1 MEFRLLGPL
10 EVVGDDGVPVALGG
24 PRPRAL
30 LARLLLEPNRAV
42 SNDRLIDA
50 LWGESPP
57 PSAHNAVQVH
67 VHALRVAL
75 GPDRIETRAPGY
87 LLHVHPGELDAD
99 RFRELVQRGGDD
111 LPVALALWRGPAL
124 ADLADEPFARADA
137 ARLDESRLVALE
149 ARIDHDLAGA
159 DDTAVAAEL
168 EALVAAHPHRETLRA
183 LLMLALYRAGRQA
196 DALAAYRDARA
207 ALDELGLEPG
217 PELRALEQRILR
229 QDEDLS
235 RPQAPRAQM
244 PPQAGSA
251 PATRLIG
258 RDLEV
263 AAVRG
268 LLRREDTRLV
278 TLTGPGGTGKTR
290 LALAATDDQRAAF
303 VDLSAVTDARLV
315 LSTIAHA
322 LGTGETPGQDE
333 LETVVTALGERRGV
347 LVLDNFE
354 QVLDAAPDVARLAAA
369 TPATPIV
376 VTSRAP
382 LRIGAERT
390 YAVPPLPL
398 PSPDATA
405 VETIER
411 AAATRLYV
419 ERACAADPSFAL
431 TDANATAVAR
441 ICRAVDG
448 IPLAL
453 ELAAAR
459 VRSLGAEGTAARLDD
474 MLALLSRGARDSPER
489 QRSLRAT
496 IDWSV
501 RLLDE
506 PARSVLGV
514 LGAFSGGASID
525 AVEAVAAVAAPGCDI
540 PTAVDD
546 LLDAALV
553 GRIDGPDGAPRVTML
568 ETMREYA
575 AAQLSASGSERAVRD
590 RHLGW
595 FLHAAEGDDVYW
607 RRSSDGAWLDRIAAD
622 HDNFRSALAHARAV
636 GDVEREI
643 RLANAL
649 RYFWRVRGYVEEGR
663 RRLEEALELS
673 EGVETALRARTLGE
687 AGVMSFAAGDYAR
700 SRALW
705 ARARPLLETLGDHR
719 ELGRALCELGACD
732 HAEGDLRGA
741 VELYE
746 AARRELEQTDDRHGY
761 GAVLGNL
768 AAAHLG
774 LGDVDEA
781 RRVAVETLRLQ
792 QELGDDDGVTITN
805 LNLAAL
811 EATGGDLDAAARHLR
826 DALEASLRLG
836 YREGT
841 AYALGIATQIAAGR
855 EDDERAAILC
865 GAFDEQFRALGAMP
879 QDEEAK
885 RVREVRERLAGR
897 VELEPLMQR
906 GARMTFEE
914 AVDLARVAVGGVVA

>member
-50 LWGESPP
+50 IWGESPP

-67 VHALRVAL
+67 VHALRAAL

-99 RFRELVQRGGDD
+99 RFHELVRRGGDD

-244 PPQAGSA
+244 PPQAVSA

-268 LLRREDTRLV
+268 LLRRKDTRLV

-290 LALAATDDQRAAF
+290 LALASTDDQRAAF

-322 LGTGETPGQDE
+322 LGTGETPRQDE
-333 LETVVTALGERRGV
+333 LETVVTTLGERRGV

-354 QVLDAAPDVARLAAA
+354 QVLDAAPDVARLVAAA
-369 TPATPIV
+369 PATPIV

-489 QRSLRAT
+489 QRSLRRH
-496 IDWSV
+496 D
-501 RLLDE
+501 RLERPTARRACAVGARRPGCVQRRRLD
-506 PARSVLGV
+506 RRRR
-514 LGAFSGGASID
+514 GGC
-525 AVEAVAAVAAPGCDI
+525 EPGCDI

-553 GRIDGPDGAPRVTML
+553 GRSDGPDGAPRVTML

-595 FLHAAEGDDVYW
+595 FLDAVEGDDVYW

-705 ARARPLLETLGDHR
+705 ARARPLLETLGDQR

-836 YREGT
+836 YREGA

-897 VELEPLMQR
+897 VELEPLMQQ

-914 AVDLARVAVGGVVA
+914 AVDLARVAVGGGVA

>member
-1 MEFRLLGPL
+1 
-10 EVVGDDGVPVALGG
+10 
-24 PRPRAL
+24 
-30 LARLLLEPNRAV
+30 
-42 SNDRLIDA
+42 
-50 LWGESPP
+50 
-57 PSAHNAVQVH
+57 
-67 VHALRVAL
+67 
-75 GPDRIETRAPGY
+75 
-87 LLHVHPGELDAD
+87 
-99 RFRELVQRGGDD
+99 
-111 LPVALALWRGPAL
+111 
-124 ADLADEPFARADA
+124 
-137 ARLDESRLVALE
+137 
-149 ARIDHDLAGA
+149 
-159 DDTAVAAEL
+159 
-168 EALVAAHPHRETLRA
+168 
-183 LLMLALYRAGRQA
+183 
-196 DALAAYRDARA
+196 
-207 ALDELGLEPG
+207 
-217 PELRALEQRILR
+217 
-229 QDEDLS
+229 
-235 RPQAPRAQM
+235 
-244 PPQAGSA
+244 
-251 PATRLIG
+251 
-258 RDLEV
+258 
-263 AAVRG
+263 
-268 LLRREDTRLV
+268 
-278 TLTGPGGTGKTR
+278 
-290 LALAATDDQRAAF
+290 
-303 VDLSAVTDARLV
+303 
-315 LSTIAHA
+315 
-322 LGTGETPGQDE
+322 
-333 LETVVTALGERRGV
+333 
-347 LVLDNFE
+347 
-354 QVLDAAPDVARLAAA
+354 
-369 TPATPIV
+369 
-376 VTSRAP
+376 
-382 LRIGAERT
+382 
-390 YAVPPLPL
+390 
-398 PSPDATA
+398 
-405 VETIER
+405 
-411 AAATRLYV
+411 
-419 ERACAADPSFAL
+419 
-431 TDANATAVAR
+431 
-441 ICRAVDG
+441 
-448 IPLAL
+448 
-453 ELAAAR
+453 
-459 VRSLGAEGTAARLDD
+459 
-474 MLALLSRGARDSPER
+474 
-489 QRSLRAT
+489 
-496 IDWSV
+496 
-501 RLLDE
+501 
-506 PARSVLGV
+506 
-514 LGAFSGGASID
+514 
-525 AVEAVAAVAAPGCDI
+525 
-540 PTAVDD
+540 
-546 LLDAALV
+546 
-553 GRIDGPDGAPRVTML
+553 ML

-575 AAQLSASGSERAVRD
+575 TAQLSASGSERAVRD

-595 FLHAAEGDDVYW
+595 FLHSAEGDDVYW

-636 GDVEREI
+636 DDVEREI

-673 EGVETALRARTLGE
+673 EGVETTLRARTLGE

-836 YREGT
+836 YREGA

-914 AVDLARVAVGGVVA
+914 AVDLARVAVGGGVA

>member
-1 MEFRLLGPL
+1 M
-10 EVVGDDGVPVALGG
+10 
-24 PRPRAL
+24 
-30 LARLLLEPNRAV
+30 
-42 SNDRLIDA
+42 
-50 LWGESPP
+50 
-57 PSAHNAVQVH
+57 
-67 VHALRVAL
+67 
-75 GPDRIETRAPGY
+75 
-87 LLHVHPGELDAD
+87 
-99 RFRELVQRGGDD
+99 
-111 LPVALALWRGPAL
+111 
-124 ADLADEPFARADA
+124 
-137 ARLDESRLVALE
+137 
-149 ARIDHDLAGA
+149 
-159 DDTAVAAEL
+159 
-168 EALVAAHPHRETLRA
+168 
-183 LLMLALYRAGRQA
+183 
-196 DALAAYRDARA
+196 
-207 ALDELGLEPG
+207 
-217 PELRALEQRILR
+217 
-229 QDEDLS
+229 
-235 RPQAPRAQM
+235 
-244 PPQAGSA
+244 
-251 PATRLIG
+251 
-258 RDLEV
+258 
-263 AAVRG
+263 
-268 LLRREDTRLV
+268 

-315 LSTIAHA
+315 LSTIVHA

-333 LETVVTALGERRGV
+333 LETLVTALGERSGV

-369 TPATPIV
+369 APATPIV

-489 QRSLRAT
+489 QRSSGHDRLERPAARRAC
-496 IDWSV
+496 
-501 RLLDE
+501 
-506 PARSVLGV
+506 
-514 LGAFSGGASID
+514 
-525 AVEAVAAVAAPGCDI
+525 AVCTRRPGCVQRRRLDRRRRGGRRARRCDV

-622 HDNFRSALAHARAV
+622 HDNLRSALAHARAV

-649 RYFWRVRGYVEEGR
+649 RYFWRVRGYVQEGR
-663 RRLEEALELS
+663 RRLEEALKLS
-673 EGVETALRARTLGE
+673 DGVETALRARTLGE

-705 ARARPLLETLGDHR
+705 ARARPLLETLSDHR

-836 YREGT
+836 YREGA

-897 VELEPLMQR
+897 VELELLMQR

-914 AVDLARVAVGGVVA
+914 AVDLARVAVGGGVA

>member
-1 MEFRLLGPL
+1 MS
-10 EVVGDDGVPVALGG
+10 GVPVARPAGG
-24 PRPRAL
+24 GRRRRCPRCAGRPAAAGTTRTAPPGAEPRG
-30 LARLLLEPNRAV
+30 V
-42 SNDRLIDA
+42 DDRPIDA
-50 LWGESPP
+50 LRGESPP
-57 PSAHNAVQVH
+57 PSAHNAVHVH

-75 GPDRIETRAPGY
+75 RPDCIETRAPAY
-87 LLHVHPGELDAD
+87 LLRVHPGELDAD

-217 PELRALEQRILR
+217 PQLRALEQRILR

-244 PPQAGSA
+244 PPQAVSA

-303 VDLSAVTDARLV
+303 VDLSAVMDARLV

-382 LRIGAERT
+382 LRIGAELT

-525 AVEAVAAVAAPGCDI
+525 AVEAVAAPGCDI

-568 ETMREYA
+568 ETMRDYA
-575 AAQLSASGSERAVRD
+575 AAQLSASGSERVVAIGISV
-590 RHLGW
+590 
-595 FLHAAEGDDVYW
+595 VP
-607 RRSSDGAWLDRIAAD
+607 
-622 HDNFRSALAHARAV
+622 
-636 GDVEREI
+636 
-643 RLANAL
+643 AL
-649 RYFWRVRGYVEEGR
+649 RRGR
-663 RRLEEALELS
+663 RRLLVTEQRRSLARPDRGRSRQLS
-673 EGVETALRARTLGE
+673 LRTRACARCRRRRAGDTPGECAPLLLARPGLRRGGPAPARGGAGAERGGRDHAPGAHARRGRRHVLRRGRLCAVAGTLGS
-687 AGVMSFAAGDYAR
+687 GPPVAGDARRPSGAR
-700 SRALW
+700 SRAL
-705 ARARPLLETLGDHR
+705 RARRLRPCR
-719 ELGRALCELGACD
+719 GRP
-732 HAEGDLRGA
+732 
-741 VELYE
+741 
-746 AARRELEQTDDRHGY
+746 ARRR
-761 GAVLGNL
+761 
-768 AAAHLG
+768 
-774 LGDVDEA
+774 
-781 RRVAVETLRLQ
+781 
-792 QELGDDDGVTITN
+792 
-805 LNLAAL
+805 
-811 EATGGDLDAAARHLR
+811 
-826 DALEASLRLG
+826 
-836 YREGT
+836 
-841 AYALGIATQIAAGR
+841 
-855 EDDERAAILC
+855 
-865 GAFDEQFRALGAMP
+865 
-879 QDEEAK
+879 
-885 RVREVRERLAGR
+885 
-897 VELEPLMQR
+897 
-906 GARMTFEE
+906 
-914 AVDLARVAVGGVVA
+914 

>member
-1 MEFRLLGPL
+1 
-10 EVVGDDGVPVALGG
+10 
-24 PRPRAL
+24 
-30 LARLLLEPNRAV
+30 
-42 SNDRLIDA
+42 
-50 LWGESPP
+50 
-57 PSAHNAVQVH
+57 
-67 VHALRVAL
+67 
-75 GPDRIETRAPGY
+75 
-87 LLHVHPGELDAD
+87 
-99 RFRELVQRGGDD
+99 
-111 LPVALALWRGPAL
+111 
-124 ADLADEPFARADA
+124 
-137 ARLDESRLVALE
+137 
-149 ARIDHDLAGA
+149 
-159 DDTAVAAEL
+159 
-168 EALVAAHPHRETLRA
+168 
-183 LLMLALYRAGRQA
+183 MLALYRAGRQA

-244 PPQAGSA
+244 PPQAVSA

-333 LETVVTALGERRGV
+333 LATVVAALGERRGV

-354 QVLDAAPDVARLAAA
+354 QVLDAAPDVARLVAAA
-369 TPATPIV
+369 PATPIV

-506 PARSVLGV
+506 PARSVLAV

-525 AVEAVAAVAAPGCDI
+525 AVEAVAEPGCDI

-553 GRIDGPDGAPRVTML
+553 GRSDGPDGAPRVTML

-595 FLHAAEGDDVYW
+595 FLDAAEGDDVYW

-673 EGVETALRARTLGE
+673 EGVETSAPGAHARRGRRHVLRRGRLCAVAGTL
-687 AGVMSFAAGDYAR
+687 D
-700 SRALW
+700 
-705 ARARPLLETLGDHR
+705 RARPLLETLGDQR

-811 EATGGDLDAAARHLR
+811 EATGGDLEAAARHLR

-836 YREGT
+836 YREGA

-914 AVDLARVAVGGVVA
+914 AVDLARVAVGGGVA

>member
-67 VHALRVAL
+67 VHALRAAL

-99 RFRELVQRGGDD
+99 RFRELVRRGGDD

-137 ARLDESRLVALE
+137 ARLDESRLVAVE

-244 PPQAGSA
+244 PPQAVSA

-369 TPATPIV
+369 APATPIV

-398 PSPDATA
+398 PSLDATA

-525 AVEAVAAVAAPGCDI
+525 AVEAVAAPGCDV

-575 AAQLSASGSERAVRD
+575 TAQLSASGSERAVRD

-595 FLHAAEGDDVYW
+595 FLHSAEGDDVYW

-636 GDVEREI
+636 DDVEREI

-673 EGVETALRARTLGE
+673 EGVETSAPGAHARRGRRHVLRRGRLCAVAGTLGS
-687 AGVMSFAAGDYAR
+687 GPPVAGDARRPAGAR
-700 SRALW
+700 SRAL
-705 ARARPLLETLGDHR
+705 RARRLRPCR
-719 ELGRALCELGACD
+719 GRP
-732 HAEGDLRGA
+732 
-741 VELYE
+741 
-746 AARRELEQTDDRHGY
+746 ARRR
-761 GAVLGNL
+761 
-768 AAAHLG
+768 
-774 LGDVDEA
+774 
-781 RRVAVETLRLQ
+781 
-792 QELGDDDGVTITN
+792 
-805 LNLAAL
+805 
-811 EATGGDLDAAARHLR
+811 
-826 DALEASLRLG
+826 
-836 YREGT
+836 
-841 AYALGIATQIAAGR
+841 
-855 EDDERAAILC
+855 
-865 GAFDEQFRALGAMP
+865 
-879 QDEEAK
+879 
-885 RVREVRERLAGR
+885 
-897 VELEPLMQR
+897 
-906 GARMTFEE
+906 
-914 AVDLARVAVGGVVA
+914 